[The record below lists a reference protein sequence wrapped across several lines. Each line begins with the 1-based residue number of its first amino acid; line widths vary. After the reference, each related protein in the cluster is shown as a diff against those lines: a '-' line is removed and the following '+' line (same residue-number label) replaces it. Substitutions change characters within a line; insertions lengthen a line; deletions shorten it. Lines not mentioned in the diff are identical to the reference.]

1 MAWNISL
8 DSILYK
14 CFLSGI
20 LGMMCKMCL
29 KEFTPHGSH
38 VTCSKA
44 CSLENK
50 RQSRRRSWARHKPDR
65 YSERIRL
72 KLWRIAKRVEKRYAE
87 NL

>member
-1 MAWNISL
+1 
-8 DSILYK
+8 
-14 CFLSGI
+14 
-20 LGMMCKMCL
+20 MMCKMCL

-72 KLWRIAKRVEKRYAE
+72 KLWRIAKRVEKRYE
-87 NL
+87 LTT